1 MNVISPKLKF
11 VMKIVF
17 KPITTS
23 ALLSDD
29 QKMPTLD
36 SFCYMMSHI
45 GGVTNTYEAQFR
57 NMINICTKYGF
68 DILIISDSYGGQR

>member
-17 KPITTS
+17 KPIATS

-29 QKMPTLD
+29 QKNAD
-36 SFCYMMSHI
+36 I
-45 GGVTNTYEAQFR
+45 GLILVYDITYKTFSAIQAKNTSL
-57 NMINICTKYGF
+57 K
-68 DILIISDSYGGQR
+68 

>member
-23 ALLSDD
+23 ALLSGD

-36 SFCYMMSHI
+36 SFWYMTSHMWCYEK
-45 GGVTNTYEAQFR
+45 N
-57 NMINICTKYGF
+57 
-68 DILIISDSYGGQR
+68 SYGTGNQSWLIPVSVCSYFRVQLKNFNP

>member
-29 QKMPTLD
+29 KKMPTLD
-36 SFCYMMSHI
+36 SFWYMTSHMCYYTLYVTAGLFTNIVSI
-45 GGVTNTYEAQFR
+45 GY
-57 NMINICTKYGF
+57 K
-68 DILIISDSYGGQR
+68 